1 MLQSENASIM
11 QRLAKYIVHVFRA
24 RVDHDTVNIVIPS
37 TCIIIKLDLIMYRY
51 WYQWSI
57 KSSIINNRKW
67 TYH

>member
-37 TCIIIKLDLIMYRY
+37 TCI
-51 WYQWSI
+51 
-57 KSSIINNRKW
+57 SIITRLNYVSVLISMVN
-67 TYH
+67 